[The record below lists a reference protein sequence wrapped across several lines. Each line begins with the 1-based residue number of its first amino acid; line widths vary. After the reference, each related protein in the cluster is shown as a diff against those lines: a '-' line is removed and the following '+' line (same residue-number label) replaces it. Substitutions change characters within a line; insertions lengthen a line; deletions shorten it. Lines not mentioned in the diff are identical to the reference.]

1 MKRKAAI
8 SADAQMSESGAGT
21 GPQSK
26 KRRVRSGFLGDV
38 SCSAI
43 TSAAAETRK
52 ARDGGGRKKVTVH
65 KVIDLLENEDGAAEE
80 KVQVLQEKDPNTL
93 ASVPSCS
100 PLVSPLVRPGPALP
114 DPGVTNLEMDADSS
128 SYLDPGGDESLGL
141 MPESIFLYSPSP
153 AVAGP
158 RRDTLARIC
167 STRCPQKLSSWCS
180 DGCPSA
186 PWPGWPESASGGC
199 C

>member
-100 PLVSPLVRPGPALP
+100 PLVSPLVRPGPAP
-114 DPGVTNLEMDADSS
+114 PGQPRITNQQLDAGSS
-128 SYLDPGGDESLGL
+128 SYLDPGERQL
-141 MPESIFLYSPSP
+141 
-153 AVAGP
+153 
-158 RRDTLARIC
+158 
-167 STRCPQKLSSWCS
+167 LSNR
-180 DGCPSA
+180 
-186 PWPGWPESASGGC
+186 AS
-199 C
+199 